1 MMRILFVTEHLNWL
15 EQQLKKEHFPY
26 EKITA
31 DMYET
36 PLEEDKGIAIYND
49 VYAIKQS
56 DYNKLAN
63 SLRMKQLFINDNEA
77 YVLTGT
83 SYITIFNEFEQSYKK
98 RLHYTL

>member
-1 MMRILFVTEHLNWL
+1 VNRTSPFPISYFSYDANPFVTEHLNWL
-15 EQQLKKEHFPY
+15 EQQLQKEHFPY

-31 DMYET
+31 DIYET

-63 SLRMKQLFINDNEA
+63 SLRMKQLFMSDNEA
-77 YVLTGT
+77 
-83 SYITIFNEFEQSYKK
+83 
-98 RLHYTL
+98 